1 MSGRIAFW
9 GRVSGMQDQGA
20 ASAIDDGAHSGHPP
34 GVRERLSRLILA
46 SFVLTFIAARVLV
59 FAIMARWVPDLYLHV
74 GGGQTHVHHLNYGI
88 FLLSGVGAYLLLRRP
103 VGKRLDLAAVV
114 YGIGLALTFDEFGM
128 WLHLGGAYWQRSSF
142 DAVVVIAG
150 VLALFAA
157 APRLRSFT
165 WREWLTTIAVVVAL
179 AVFSVLWAR
188 HVHLRE
194 RLSNVFQKVEAGQ
207 PK

>member
-1 MSGRIAFW
+1 
-9 GRVSGMQDQGA
+9 VSSQVEY
-20 ASAIDDGAHSGHPP
+20 AIDEQFAPP
-34 GVRERLSRLILA
+34 PQVRDRVSRLILA

-59 FAIMARWVPDLYLHV
+59 FAIMARWIPDLYLHV

-103 VGKRLDLAAVV
+103 QGWPLDFAAIV

-157 APRLRSFT
+157 APRLKSFT
-165 WREWLTTIAVVVAL
+165 WREWMTTIAVLVAL
-179 AVFSVLWAR
+179 SIFSVLWAR
-188 HVHLRE
+188 HVHLGTRVSE
-194 RLSNVFQKVEAGQ
+194 MFQNVEAGQ